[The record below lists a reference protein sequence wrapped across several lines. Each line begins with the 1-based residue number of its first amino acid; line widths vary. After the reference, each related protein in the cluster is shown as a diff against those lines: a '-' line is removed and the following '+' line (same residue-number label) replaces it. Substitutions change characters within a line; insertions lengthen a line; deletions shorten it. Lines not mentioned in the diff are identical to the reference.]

1 MANTE
6 IYFSILIKIKMIKS
20 LKQGVKN
27 NSIRQ
32 KTMEADISYSSHF
45 CSMES
50 GSFSI
55 SYYPN
60 SIVDTSNRF
69 VDE

>member
-1 MANTE
+1 MADTE

-27 NSIRQ
+27 SSIRQ

-50 GSFSI
+50 GSLSI
-55 SYYPN
+55 SHYSN
-60 SIVDTSNRF
+60 SNIGTHNRF